1 MTTKTAVQFRKTQAT
16 THLFD
21 RLKQCR
27 RCSRYSCMWD
37 DRCLSC
43 QAEQSRSAVPEL
55 AGAVLKHRRQTGML
69 AVGAIGALAFLLA
82 RNAEQ
87 MILSFIG
94 AALLL
99 ALYVFLYKRY
109 EPILYRRTLSR
120 LLLQDQQKIREGLL
134 LDIDDAEADLRAED
148 FKTAY
153 EKFREIGYFIRDD
166 SIKILKVYCLNKFI
180 LRSDMDLELSSLL
193 PNRFDKDVVE
203 YMHEIGKVRPQL
215 ITREALDYVMK
226 YRGMIERLPEGRDVL
241 TAAAGAALRVKSN
254 LPTYRSLLMDHA
266 QELPKDRLLRL
277 CRLLAEQPDADPELT
292 QKARDAVKL
301 KYDFDPE
308 FQGIL

>member
-16 THLFD
+16 SHLFD
-21 RLKQCR
+21 RLQQCR
-27 RCSRYSCMWD
+27 RCSRYSCLWD

-43 QAEQSRSAVPEL
+43 EAEQSRSAVPEQ

-87 MILSFIG
+87 MILSVVG

-99 ALYVFLYKRY
+99 ALFVFLHKRY
-109 EPILYRRTLSR
+109 EAILYRRTLSR

-153 EKFREIGYFIRDD
+153 EKFREIGYFIQDD

-193 PNRFDKDVVE
+193 PNRFDKDVIE

-254 LPTYRSLLMDHA
+254 LHAYRSLLLDHA
-266 QELPKDRLLRL
+266 QELPKERLLRL